1 MDSLVDGRTVE
12 YVSRRCRSLWKPM
25 PYKFNEDRRH
35 KIPRAKYHVSNWPD
49 YDVALVR
56 RGSLTVWVTEEAI
69 AGWHAPATGKR
80 GGQPVYSDLA
90 IETGLALRLVLRLGL
105 RQIEGMLG
113 SIAHLLGIDIKIPD
127 HTTFS
132 RRGDGLTI
140 LKKPAERDEPLHLL
154 IDSTGLKM
162 YGEGEWLEEKHG
174 KRSRRRWR
182 KLHLAI
188 AANSHEVVAVELTTD
203 EVGDVTTVPDLLD
216 QIDGAVAS
224 VTGDGAYDAD
234 VVYDEITRRH
244 PEADVIIPPRS
255 TAVMSESG
263 TTRRDAHLR
272 TIERHGRV
280 EWQRRSGYCRRSL
293 VETAMF
299 RYKTIIGRRLHART
313 LPNQKTEARIGC
325 AVLNRMTSLGMPVSV
340 CIK

>member
-1 MDSLVDGRTVE
+1 
-12 YVSRRCRSLWKPM
+12 M
-25 PYKFNEDRRH
+25 PYKFNEARRH
-35 KIPRAKYHVSNWPD
+35 KIPKAKYKVTNWPE
-49 YDVALVR
+49 YDAALVR
-56 RGSLTVWVTEEAI
+56 RGSLTVWVTDEAI
-69 AGWHAPATGKR
+69 AAWHAPATGKR
-80 GGQPVYSDLA
+80 GGQLTYSALGS
-90 IETGLALRLVLRLGL
+90 ETGLVLRLVLRLGL
-105 RQIEGMLG
+105 RQIEGTLG
-113 SIAHLLGIDIKIPD
+113 SITHLLGVEIKIPD

-132 RRGDGLTI
+132 RRGDDLTL
-140 LKKPAERDEPLHLL
+140 LKKPVERDEPLHLL

-188 AANSHEVVAVELTTD
+188 DANSHEIVAVELTPD
-203 EVGDVTTVPDLLD
+203 EVGDVTAVPDLLD
-216 QIDGAVAS
+216 QIDGSVAS

-234 VVYDEITRRH
+234 VVYDEIIRRH

-280 EWQRRSGYCRRSL
+280 GWQRRSGYCRRSL

-325 AVLNRMTSLGMPVSV
+325 EVLNRMSNLGMPVSV
-340 CIK
+340 RIK

>member
-1 MDSLVDGRTVE
+1 MR
-12 YVSRRCRSLWKPM
+12 
-25 PYKFNEDRRH
+25 YKFNEARRD
-35 KIPRAKYHVSNWPD
+35 KIPTAKYKVTNWPE
-49 YDVALVR
+49 YDAALVR
-56 RGSLTVWVTEEAI
+56 RGSLTIWLTEEAI

-113 SIAHLLGIDIKIPD
+113 SIAHLLGVDIGIPD

-132 RRGDGLTI
+132 RRGDGLT
-140 LKKPAERDEPLHLL
+140 LLAKPVERGEALHLL

-174 KRSRRRWR
+174 KRSRRHWR
-182 KLHLAI
+182 KLHIAMDAKTHEI
-188 AANSHEVVAVELTTD
+188 AASELTTD
-203 EVGDVTTVPDLLD
+203 DVGDITAVPDLLD
-216 QIDGAVAS
+216 QIADSVAS

-234 VVYDEITRRH
+234 VVYDEISQRH

-255 TAVMSESG
+255 TAVISESG
-263 TTRRDAHLR
+263 TTRRDEHLR
-272 TIERHGRV
+272 TIEKHGRIG
-280 EWQRRSGYCRRSL
+280 WQRRSGYCRRSF

-313 LPNQKTEARIGC
+313 LFNQKTETKIGC
-325 AVLNRMTSLGMPVSV
+325 AVLNRMTSLGMPISV
-340 CIK
+340 RIK

>member
-1 MDSLVDGRTVE
+1 
-12 YVSRRCRSLWKPM
+12 M
-25 PYKFNEDRRH
+25 PFKANADRRD
-35 KIPRAKYHVSNWPD
+35 KFPRAKYRVTNWPA
-49 YDVALVR
+49 YDAALVR
-56 RGSLTVWVTEEAI
+56 RGSLTVWVTNEAI
-69 AGWHAPATGKR
+69 AAWHAPATGKR
-80 GGQPVYSDLA
+80 GGQLTYSDLA

-105 RQIEGMLG
+105 RQVEGTLG
-113 SIAHLLGIDIKIPD
+113 SIAHLLGVDIKIPD

-132 RRGDGLTI
+132 RRGDGLTL
-140 LKKPAERDEPLHLL
+140 LKKPVERGEPLHLL

-188 AANSHEVVAVELTTD
+188 DANSHEIVAVELTSD
-203 EVGDVTTVPDLLD
+203 EVGDVTAVPDLLD
-216 QIDGAVAS
+216 QIDGSVAS

-234 VVYDEITRRH
+234 VVYDEIIRRH
-244 PEADVIIPPRS
+244 PEADVIIPPRA

-272 TIERHGRV
+272 TIERHGRMG
-280 EWQRRSGYCRRSL
+280 WQRRSGYCRRSL
-293 VETAMF
+293 VETAIF
-299 RYKTIIGRRLHART
+299 RYKTIIGRGLHART
-313 LPNQKTEARIGC
+313 LSNQKTETRIGC

-340 CIK
+340 RIK